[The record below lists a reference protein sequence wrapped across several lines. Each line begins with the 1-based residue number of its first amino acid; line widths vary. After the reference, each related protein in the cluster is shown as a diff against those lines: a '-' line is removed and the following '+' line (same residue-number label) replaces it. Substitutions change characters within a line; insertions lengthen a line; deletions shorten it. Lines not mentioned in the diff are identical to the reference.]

1 MPKME
6 ENLIVTL
13 KTSDLRSLISELLD
27 EKLFLLKAEKQES
40 KKEASLISRL
50 EVAKLFGVS
59 KTTIDKWRRSKILP
73 PIVKIASRVYFRRD
87 QIIDLLQRKQRIID
101 SFNLKSHDHE

>member
-1 MPKME
+1 MKNKLMISLTAQEFRDLLLEAMNMINVHESFKKPD
-6 ENLIVTL
+6 N
-13 KTSDLRSLISELLD
+13 TS
-27 EKLFLLKAEKQES
+27 ES
-40 KKEASLISRL
+40 NVISRL

-87 QIIDLLQRKQRIID
+87 QIIDLLQRKQRILD

>member
-1 MPKME
+1 MISLTVQE
-6 ENLIVTL
+6 FRDLLLEALNVINVHENF
-13 KTSDLRSLISELLD
+13 KKPEKISE
-27 EKLFLLKAEKQES
+27 S
-40 KKEASLISRL
+40 NVISRL

-87 QIIDLLQRKQRIID
+87 QIIDLLQRKQRILD
-101 SFNLKSHDHE
+101 SFNLKSHNHE